1 MLKLFGVLVFLR
13 LSKTVLALSQHTS
26 TCKSAI
32 KNTRLM
38 CLVCSELTGARLELL
53 L

>member
-1 MLKLFGVLVFLR
+1 MLKLFGVLVL
-13 LSKTVLALSQHTS
+13 KTVLALSQHTS